1 MKIETSR
8 LSLVL
13 TENPGSEM
21 DPLSVLRVFNSNPDF
36 IDDSAGRRIGK
47 FSYTLDEVKA
57 WAMFQQPL
65 RAHQRYFAIRPIGS
79 VELIG
84 MGDML
89 TPHPRGNYAALGLLI
104 MHRDWQGQGLGREA
118 AEALEAM
125 LAAERWSEL
134 ELVVLQVRPRS
145 RRFWEK
151 CGYQYVRD
159 SINET
164 QQPCWVFRK
173 ALRRSHS

>member
-13 TENPGSEM
+13 TEHPEAEM
-21 DPLSVLRVFNSNPDF
+21 DPQAVLRVFNSNPDF
-36 IDDSAGRRIGK
+36 IDDSEGRTGK
-47 FSYTLDEVKA
+47 FAYTLDEVRA

-65 RAHQRYFAIRPIGS
+65 RTHQRYFAIRPIGKT
-79 VELIG
+79 ELIG

-104 MHRDWQGQGLGREA
+104 MHRDWQGRGLGREA
-118 AEALEAM
+118 ADVVEAM
-125 LAAERWSEL
+125 LAAEGWREL

-145 RRFWEK
+145 RRFWER
-151 CGYQYVRD
+151 CDYHYFGD
-159 SINET
+159 SVNET
-164 QQPCWVFRK
+164 QQPCWVLGK
-173 ALRRSHS
+173 ALG

>member
-8 LSLVL
+8 LNLIF
-13 TENPGSEM
+13 TENPGAEM
-21 DPLSVLRVFNSNPDF
+21 DPDSVLRVFNSNPDF
-36 IDDSAGRRIGK
+36 IDDSEGRTGK
-47 FSYTLDEVKA
+47 FAYTLDEVKA

-125 LAAERWSEL
+125 LAAEQWREL

-145 RRFWEK
+145 RSFWEN
-151 CGYQYVRD
+151 CGYRYIGD
-159 SINET
+159 STNET
-164 QQPCWVFRK
+164 NQSCWVFRK
-173 ALRRSHS
+173 ALSRSHS

>member
-13 TENPGSEM
+13 TENPGAEM
-21 DPLSVLRVFNSNPDF
+21 DPDSVLRVFNSNPDF
-36 IDDSAGRRIGK
+36 IDDSEGRVGK
-47 FSYTLDEVKA
+47 FANTLDEVKA
-57 WAMFQQPL
+57 WAMFPGPI
-65 RAHQRYFAIRPIGS
+65 RTNQRYFAIRPTGS

-104 MHRDWQGQGLGREA
+104 MHRDWQRQGLGREA
-118 AEALEAM
+118 ADALETM
-125 LAAERWSEL
+125 LAGERWPEL

-151 CGYQYVRD
+151 
-159 SINET
+159 
-164 QQPCWVFRK
+164 
-173 ALRRSHS
+173 

>member
-13 TENPGSEM
+13 TENPGAEM
-21 DPLSVLRVFNSNPDF
+21 DPAAFLRVFNSNPDF
-36 IDDSAGRRIGK
+36 IDDSEGRIGK
-47 FSYTLDEVKA
+47 FAYTLDEVRA

-65 RAHQRYFAIRPIGS
+65 RAHQRYFAIWPIGS
-79 VELIG
+79 TELIG

-104 MHRDWQGQGLGREA
+104 MHRDWQGRGLGREA
-118 AEALEAM
+118 AKAIEAM
-125 LAAERWSEL
+125 LAAEGWREL

-145 RRFWEK
+145 RRFWEI
-151 CGYQYVRD
+151 CGYGYVGD
-159 SINET
+159 SVNEA
-164 QQPCWVFRK
+164 QQPCWVLRK
-173 ALRRSHS
+173 ALG